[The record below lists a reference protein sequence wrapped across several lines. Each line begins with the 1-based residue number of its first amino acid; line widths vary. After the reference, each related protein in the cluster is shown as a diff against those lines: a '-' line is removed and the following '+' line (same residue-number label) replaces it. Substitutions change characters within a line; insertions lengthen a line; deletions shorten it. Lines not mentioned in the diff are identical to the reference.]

1 MTTGMPSAGS
11 APLNSAQTRRPSNLP
26 PRGSFRYSAMRMT
39 LMMLPSASSRPGMT
53 PAKNRRTTEVSVT
66 MP

>member
-1 MTTGMPSAGS
+1 MPSAGS
-11 APLNSAQTRRPSNLP
+11 APFDSRSARAASNFP
-26 PRGSFRYSAMRMT
+26 PRGSLSHIAMTMIV
-39 LMMLPSASSRPGMT
+39 MMLPSASSSPGIT